1 MRKLTARLLT
11 VAMTLSLAGC
21 GGLGGGTQAPA
32 GGSEAGTET
41 VAGSTVGT
49 EKADGSA
56 AGSGGAAGSSKAGAD
71 AAAGSADQAAA
82 GENGKMPVADMNGDG
97 KVTIACVHRNLLGAS
112 GVNFRASYY
121 YTASQ
126 MENVELMFFDGNQD
140 VTKQCN
146 YIEDCMA
153 SKACDAFVV
162 WTCDPDG
169 IAGTV
174 QAAHDAGYPIIV
186 VDISLTSDQEAF
198 VAAGNYEMGVMTGES
213 AIEYLTEKNGS
224 PSGKVYVITA
234 SNQSTARDRVAGFLS
249 VIEQYPDIKVVDT
262 YDMPTSSVDD
272 GVALADDLIQQ
283 YPQGSVD
290 LYFCMNMSP
299 MLGLISAAATANR
312 TDFVLVGGF
321 DYNDTFIE
329 ELQKGKGNTVLWS
342 FAAQDCFKIGS
353 KAFELAVDAAQGK
366 LPEEKEY
373 SIPGELVTFENLDE
387 YLETYNF
394 YQEQILEYQ

>member
-1 MRKLTARLLT
+1 MRKLTALLLT
-11 VAMTLSLAGC
+11 AAMTVSLAGC
-21 GGLGGGTQAPA
+21 GSPGSKPAEPAGTSPSETAAPA
-32 GGSEAGTET
+32 
-41 VAGSTVGT
+41 AGST
-49 EKADGSA
+49 EK
-56 AGSGGAAGSSKAGAD
+56 
-71 AAAGSADQAAA
+71 AAAGSTAGDTAAPA
-82 GENGKMPVADMNGDG
+82 QESNDKIPVSDMNGDG

-126 MENVELMFFDGNQD
+126 MDNVELMFFDGNQD

-174 QAAHDAGYPIIV
+174 QAAHDAGYPVIV
-186 VDISLTSDQEAF
+186 VDISLTCDQEAF
-198 VAAGNYEMGVMTGES
+198 VAAGNYEMGVMSGES
-213 AIEYLTEKNGS
+213 AIDYLTEKNGS
-224 PSGKVYVITA
+224 PFGKVYVITA

-249 VIEQYPDIKVVDT
+249 VIEEYPDIQVVDT

-283 YPQGSVD
+283 YPQGTVD

-342 FAAQDCFKIGS
+342 FAAQDCFEIGS

-373 SIPGELVTFENLDE
+373 EVPGELVTFENLDE
-387 YLETYNF
+387 YLKTYNF
-394 YQEQILEYQ
+394 YQEKILEYQ

>member
-1 MRKLTARLLT
+1 MRKLTALLLT
-11 VAMTLSLAGC
+11 AAMVTTLTGC
-21 GGLGGGTQAPA
+21 AN
-32 GGSEAGTET
+32 S
-41 VAGSTVGT
+41 GSTAAVS
-49 EKADGSA
+49 EKAAESTA
-56 AGSGGAAGSSKAGAD
+56 AVEKSREAKDTGAAEAEVKS
-71 AAAGSADQAAA
+71 
-82 GENGKMPVADMNGDG
+82 GEAQKNMPVTDMNGDG
-97 KVTIACVHRNLLGAS
+97 KTTVACVHRNLLGAA

-121 YTASQ
+121 YTAAQ

-140 VTKQCN
+140 VTRQCN

-174 QAAHDAGYPIIV
+174 QAAHDAGYPVIV
-186 VDISLTSDQEAF
+186 VDISLDCDQEAF
-198 VAAGNYEMGVMTGES
+198 VAAGNYEMGVMSGES
-213 AIEYLTEKNGS
+213 AVEYLTEKNGS

-249 VIEQYPDIKVVDT
+249 VIEQHPEIKVVDT
-262 YDMPTSSVDD
+262 YDMTTSSVDD

-283 YPQGSVD
+283 YPEGSVD

-299 MLGLISAAATANR
+299 MLGLISAAATSNR

-342 FAAQDCFKIGS
+342 FAAQDCFEIGS
-353 KAFELAVDAAQGK
+353 KAFELAVGAAQGK

-373 SIPGELVTFENLDE
+373 AIPGELVTADSLDE
-387 YLETYNF
+387 YLKTYNF

>member
-1 MRKLTARLLT
+1 MKKTIALLMAAAMLLNLTAC
-11 VAMTLSLAGC
+11 SS
-21 GGLGGGTQAPA
+21 GT
-32 GGSEAGTET
+32 SGTT
-41 VAGSTVGT
+41 TT
-49 EKADGSA
+49 
-56 AGSGGAAGSSKAGAD
+56 
-71 AAAGSADQAAA
+71 AAATEAAKTESTEAAETTAAA
-82 GENGKMPVADMNGDG
+82 AEQGAVIADINGDG
-97 KVTIACVHRNLLGAS
+97 KTTIACVHRNLLGAS

-121 YTASQ
+121 YTAAQ

-146 YIEDCMA
+146 YIEDCMS
-153 SKACDAFVV
+153 SKACDAFIV

-186 VDISLTSDQEAF
+186 IDISLNCDQEAF

-213 AIEYLTEKNGS
+213 AVEYLTEKNGS
-224 PSGKVYVITA
+224 PAGNVYVITA

-249 VIEQYPDIKVVDT
+249 IIEQYPDIKVVST

-283 YPQGSVD
+283 YPDGTID

-321 DYNDTFIE
+321 DYNDTFVE

-373 SIPGELVTFENLDE
+373 SVPGELVTADNLEE

-394 YQEQILEYQ
+394 YQDQILEYQ